1 MAGSRARLFIENFL
15 IYGVGN
21 VLTKAVPFL
30 MLPVLT
36 RLITDPAVFG
46 VYDIYNIII
55 RFATP
60 LAVLGCYDAMFRLF
74 FDDSDPHFQ
83 KEICSSSL
91 AIVLTTSLFA
101 LFITLILW
109 ISGISFIEGYRWL
122 IPIAGLVISSHAIQN
137 IVAAPTRMQNQRQR
151 IIVIS
156 LLAPM
161 VYYFFAMILA
171 WSGWPLEGLVFG
183 NLLSGILVLMIYGL
197 LNNSFFSLKSVK
209 IEYIKELLKI
219 GIPLAPTFLIYWI
232 FTSCDRFMLGHFIGI
247 EAVGL
252 YGIGA
257 RLSSISQGIYMAFA
271 GGWQYFAFSTMKD
284 EDHTQ
289 LMSRVFEVL
298 GVLSITCLVLLLPFV
313 GWIFHIMVAK
323 QYQGASVVFPYLF
336 ISPLL
341 LMLSQIAGT
350 QIIVEKKTYLST
362 LTRLLGAF
370 VNVGLNLWWI
380 PVWGAKGAAMA
391 TFVGYLVMTISVG
404 IIAIKMN
411 RLLINARFL
420 FVSLLGLLIIAT
432 HEFLGEDIIVLS
444 VFFFAGIALLYRKE
458 AFTSIEDIRR
468 WRKTIRKQGK

>member
-1 MAGSRARLFIENFL
+1 MAGSRAKLFIENFF

-21 VLTKAVPFL
+21 VLTKIVPFL

-55 RFATP
+55 QFATP
-60 LAVLGCYDAMFRLF
+60 LAVLGSYDAMFRLF

-83 KEICSSSL
+83 KQVCSSSL
-91 AIVLTTSLFA
+91 AIVSTTSLVAIIVA
-101 LFITLILW
+101 LTFW
-109 ISGISFIEGYRWL
+109 VSGISFFEGYSWL
-122 IPIAGLVISSHAIQN
+122 IPIAGLVISSHAMKS
-137 IVAAPTRMQNQRQR
+137 IVAAPTRMQNKRQT

-161 VYYFFAMILA
+161 VYYLLAMILA
-171 WSGWPLEGLVFG
+171 WSGWPLEGLVLG
-183 NLLSGILVLMIYGL
+183 NLFSGILVLAVYGF
-197 LNNSFFSLKSVK
+197 LNHSFFSLKSVK
-209 IEYIKELLKI
+209 KEHIKGLLNI

-298 GVLSITCLVLLLPFV
+298 GVLSVASLFFLLPFV
-313 GWIFHIMVAK
+313 DWIFKIMVSE
-323 QYQGASVVFPYLF
+323 QYRGASVIFPYLY

-341 LMLSQIAGT
+341 LMLYQTVGNQFLVIKRA
-350 QIIVEKKTYLST
+350 YLST
-362 LTRLLGAF
+362 VMLTLGAT
-370 VNVGLNLWWI
+370 VNVFLNWYLI
-380 PVWGAKGAAMA
+380 PRMGIEGAAIA
-391 TFVGYLVMTISVG
+391 TFLGYAVSVVLTFMIVKKMELIFG
-404 IIAIKMN
+404 NWRELIIFGSAG
-411 RLLINARFL
+411 
-420 FVSLLGLLIIAT
+420 LGLLMTYIIPGRAGTVSLVFLVFVFLVYIRQIKIIARY
-432 HEFLGEDIIVLS
+432 FKSYL
-444 VFFFAGIALLYRKE
+444 
-458 AFTSIEDIRR
+458 
-468 WRKTIRKQGK
+468 